1 MDTAPGANDTA
12 AGADDM
18 ATASKDNAPGAN
30 DTAVGPK
37 DTSGAGK
44 AESCHPEV
52 GVSTN
57 FEYVGSILKD
67 RYYISKELGRG
78 NIGVVFLA
86 HDRQLH
92 SKPVVIKVLLDAC
105 SENQWFRKKF
115 SQEIEALSRV
125 DHPGVVNVTDSGVT
139 PDGKSFLVMQLI
151 KGENLRAMIR
161 HNGMDF
167 ELVAAIVRQAGQAL
181 TAAHEQGIIHCD
193 LKPENIMLQDLGE
206 GQYQVKIVDF
216 GVAKV
221 KNSQVVDAPLG
232 TSVAGS
238 AFYMA
243 PEQYEGRPC
252 PASDV
257 FALGVIAYEMLTGR
271 RPFNPPSQYQI
282 IETIRSGVRI
292 SPQDLRPAI
301 PDQAQELI
309 LKALSFGPACRP
321 QRAREFGEML
331 AQALTAEED
340 QGTSPQSRAEPG
352 VEIAHVLCI
361 QLIGF
366 SGLPTERQSSILKRV
381 RQVINATDS
390 FKKARSANQLISRST
405 GDGMALVFFGVPK
418 APAECALEIAREVK
432 QDPEIALRMGLNSG
446 PVYRVNDL
454 NQAGDATGAG
464 ITVAQQVMNCGDAGH
479 ILVSQSTADV
489 LAELSEW
496 RDRLH
501 DLGAHNIKEGTE
513 AHLFNLY
520 TGELGNSQ
528 VPRKLQKNRAYAM
541 LLAAAAVL
549 AVAVVIAVKLIFFNG
564 PGPARP
570 GPGPVPSPSA
580 IAGYERA
587 LSYSLTV
594 QKYQGNRKDGSPFT
608 LADANRI
615 FESKYHVKLN
625 VITPQP
631 GFFYV
636 LNEGP
641 PDGTGAPRYTMLY
654 PASADKGS
662 YALTRI
668 TAPEPADQ
676 WFEFDNRRGTEK
688 LWLVWSDNPVAELEA
703 VKGLANQ
710 QEGQIRDPALSNSI
724 HGLLA
729 KYGAAKLD
737 KVTDEDAK
745 QTTIRGSGGVLV
757 YPLNLEHQ

>member
-1 MDTAPGANDTA
+1 MNQTTAPGR
-12 AGADDM
+12 
-18 ATASKDNAPGAN
+18 PE
-30 DTAVGPK
+30 P
-37 DTSGAGK
+37 
-44 AESCHPEV
+44 CCPEV
-52 GVSTN
+52 AIPTN
-57 FEYVGSILKD
+57 LEYIGKLFKD

-78 NIGVVFLA
+78 NIGVVYLA
-86 HDRQLH
+86 QDHQLH

-105 SENQWFRKKF
+105 SQNQWFRKKF

-151 KGENLRAMIR
+151 KGQNLRAMIR
-161 HNGMDF
+161 HDGMDL
-167 ELVAAIVRQAGQAL
+167 ELVAIVLRQAGQAL

-221 KNSQVVDAPLG
+221 QNSQVVDGSPG

-252 PASDV
+252 QASDI

-271 RPFNPPSQYQI
+271 RPFNPATQYRI
-282 IETIRSGVRI
+282 IETIRAGIRVN
-292 SPQDLRPAI
+292 PQDLRPAI

-309 LKALSFGPACRP
+309 LKALSFDPACRP

-331 AQALTAEED
+331 AQALTSD
-340 QGTSPQSRAEPG
+340 LDDRTSSPGCAEPG
-352 VEIAHVLCI
+352 VELAHVLCI

-366 SGLPTERQSSILKRV
+366 SALPTERQSSILK
-381 RQVINATDS
+381 QFQQIINTTDW
-390 FKKARSANQLISRST
+390 FRKAKGANQLVTRST
-405 GDGMALVFFGVPK
+405 GDGMALVFFGAPR
-418 APAECALEIAREVK
+418 APAECALEIARSAK
-432 QDPEIALRMGLNSG
+432 QHPEIALRMGLNSG
-446 PVYRVNDL
+446 PVYRVRDL

-464 ITVAQQVMNCGDAGH
+464 ITTAQQVLDCGDPGH
-479 ILVSQSTADV
+479 ILVSQSTAEV

-496 RDRLH
+496 SARLH
-501 DLGAHNIKEGTE
+501 DLGNHKIRQGAQ

-520 TGELGNSQ
+520 TSEVGNSAI
-528 VPRKLQKNRAYAM
+528 PRKLQNKRAYA
-541 LLAAAAVL
+541 LVFAGAAALVILVL
-549 AVAVVIAVKLIFFNG
+549 VAAIAIRVSLFSR
-564 PGPARP
+564 PGVSPS
-570 GPGPVPSPSA
+570 GPGPVPVSSSESGP
-580 IAGYERA
+580 ERA

-594 QKYQGNRKDGSPFT
+594 QKYQGNRKDGAPFT
-608 LADANRI
+608 LADANQI

-625 VITPQP
+625 VITPRP
-631 GFFYV
+631 GYFYI

-641 PDGTGAPRYTMLY
+641 TDGSGVPRYTMLY
-654 PASADKGS
+654 PASSDKGS
-662 YALTRI
+662 RALTRI
-668 TAPEPADQ
+668 TAPEPADD
-676 WFEFDNRRGTEK
+676 WFEFDNKRGTEK
-688 LWLVWSDNPVAELEA
+688 LWMVWSENPVPELEA

-710 QEGQIRDPALSNSI
+710 QMAQIKDAAQSHAVHDVLV
-724 HGLLA
+724 
-729 KYGAAKLD
+729 KYGAAKLE
-737 KVTDEDAK
+737 KMTDQDAK
-745 QTTIRGSGGVLV
+745 QTTVRGAGSTLV